1 MSSKKAIPTKIEK
14 VLILQGG
21 GSLGAFGCGVFKALA
36 KSKRHG
42 KLDIVAGTSIGGINA
57 SIIAGSREDHPENA
71 LEQFWL
77 QLAEQNN
84 SPLMNLNWNKSAQED
99 GSNSNNNSIGPLE
112 AWIDPFYLTFSNI
125 LANMTDDP
133 RPKSVLSFS
142 RSALFGNER
151 MFKPRWSPDYA
162 FQDPQF
168 FTPKKWTY
176 LYDLSPLEK
185 TLAEFVDYDKLKPNG
200 NPHCRLVITAT
211 NVLTAEPITFDSS
224 KQHITSKHVLA
235 TSAYPLYYF
244 PWVEVEKDVY
254 CWDGGLLS
262 NTPLREVI
270 DASPILDKE
279 IFLVENYP
287 KHIETLPD
295 NLPETLHRARDI
307 IFSDKTL
314 HNVRM
319 SKVITQYLRFIDEL
333 YQIIENNVDQS
344 KLDKDTREKIK
355 KKYRKFKQER
365 GAEIKRIS
373 YITRKEEHP
382 HVYENA
388 DFTLETI
395 RASIY
400 EGEQAA
406 QEVLQKN
413 DNSISS

>member
-1 MSSKKAIPTKIEK
+1 MSGKGKEKAMSKKIEK

-36 KSKRHG
+36 KSKQYR
-42 KLDIVAGTSIGGINA
+42 KLDIVAGTSVGGINA
-57 SIIAGSREDHPENA
+57 SIIAGSKEDHPENA
-71 LEQFWL
+71 LEQFWQ

-84 SPLMNLNWNKSAQED
+84 PPFMNLDCNKGVQK
-99 GSNSNNNSIGPLE
+99 SNSDSFWPPE
-112 AWIDPFYLTFSNI
+112 PWMDPYYLALSNF

-133 RPKSVLSFS
+133 RPESVLSFS

-162 FQDPQF
+162 FQDSQF
-168 FTPKKWTY
+168 FTPRKWTY

-185 TLAEFVDYDKLKPNG
+185 TLAEFVDYSNLKPDG
-200 NPHCRLVITAT
+200 DAHCRLIITTT
-211 NVLTAEPITFDSS
+211 NVLTAAPITFDSS
-224 KQHITSKHVLA
+224 KQQITSKHILA

-244 PWVEVEKDVY
+244 PWVEVEKGTY

-287 KHIETLPD
+287 KNIDTLPE
-295 NLPETLHRARDI
+295 NLFETFHRARDI

-344 KLDKDTREKIK
+344 KLDKETLKRIK
-355 KKYRKFKQER
+355 EKYRKFKQER

-388 DFTLETI
+388 DFRMETI
-395 RASIY
+395 RASID
-400 EGEQAA
+400 EGEQATKA
-406 QEVLQKN
+406 VLQKI
-413 DNSISS
+413 DNNIGG

>member
-1 MSSKKAIPTKIEK
+1 MSDKVKEAVGSKEIEK

-36 KSKRHG
+36 KSKQYA

-57 SIIAGSREDHPENA
+57 AIIAGSREDHPEDA
-71 LEQFWL
+71 LEQFWQ
-77 QLAEQNN
+77 QLSDQTNDLPFVNLDTHKNAKNN
-84 SPLMNLNWNKSAQED
+84 D
-99 GSNSNNNSIGPLE
+99 SNFWSSQPWMDPYYLALSNYLSI
-112 AWIDPFYLTFSNI
+112 
-125 LANMTDDP
+125 MTDDP
-133 RPKSVLSFS
+133 RAKSLLSFS
-142 RSALFGNER
+142 RSAIFGNER

-162 FQDPQF
+162 FRDSQF

-185 TLAEFVDYDKLKPNG
+185 TLAEFIDYNKLKPEG
-200 NPHCRLVITAT
+200 DAHCRLIITAT
-211 NVLTAEPITFDSS
+211 NVLTAEPITFDSL
-224 KQHITSKHVLA
+224 KQQITSRHILA

-244 PWVEVEKDVY
+244 PWIEAEKGTY

-262 NTPLREVI
+262 NTPLREVV

-287 KHIETLPD
+287 KNIDALPK
-295 NLPETLHRARDI
+295 NLLDAFHRARDI

-333 YQIIENNVDQS
+333 YQIIHDNVDQS
-344 KLDKDTREKIK
+344 KLDEETRAKIRR
-355 KKYRKFKQER
+355 KYKKFKQER

-373 YITRKEEHP
+373 YISRKEKYP

-388 DFTLETI
+388 DFTMETI
-395 RASIY
+395 RRSID
-400 EGEQAA
+400 EGEQATK
-406 QEVLQKN
+406 EVLEKI
-413 DNSISS
+413 DTDIDS

>member
-1 MSSKKAIPTKIEK
+1 MSTKIEK

-36 KSKRHG
+36 KSKAYR

-57 SIIAGSREDHPENA
+57 SIIAGSKEDHPENA
-71 LEQFWL
+71 LEQFWR

-84 SPLMNLNWNKSAQED
+84 PPFINLDCNKSVQK
-99 GSNSNNNSIGPLE
+99 SNSNTSRYWPLE
-112 AWIDPFYLTFSNI
+112 PWMDPFFLALSNF
-125 LANMTDDP
+125 LGTMTGDP
-133 RPKSVLSFS
+133 RSKSLLSFS

-162 FQDPQF
+162 YQDPQF

-185 TLAEFVDYDKLKPNG
+185 TLAEFVDYNKLKPDG
-200 NPHCRLVITAT
+200 DAHCRLIITAT

-224 KQHITSKHVLA
+224 KKQITSKHILA

-244 PWVEVEKDVY
+244 PWVEVEKGTY

-287 KHIETLPD
+287 KNIDTLPE
-295 NLPETLHRARDI
+295 NLYDTFHRARDI

-333 YQIIENNVDQS
+333 YLIIENNVDQS
-344 KLDKDTREKIK
+344 KLDKETREKIK

-388 DFTLETI
+388 DFRMETI
-395 RASIY
+395 RASID
-400 EGEQAA
+400 EGEQATK
-406 QEVLQKN
+406 EVLQKIDTN
-413 DNSISS
+413 IHD